1 MGRDVQQTAE
11 TVGDVLQ
18 HIIQPRRAHGVL
30 DTPFTLRIVGG
41 QQTDRRQLNYTE
53 LGMWRNFTHCGVLY
67 AHVPEVDPLASPPAP
82 RDAAGPTAEPAT
94 AADPDMSAEKRCAP
108 ASRPPT
114 SRRKNELI
122 DHIRSHADAIG
133 FPGELGV
140 SRAVNG
146 ICLRVLT
153 TRGNDAFDLIKDVSD
168 FVVA

>member
-11 TVGDVLQ
+11 TVGDVLR

-30 DTPFTLRIVGG
+30 GTPFTPRIAGG
-41 QQTDRRQLNYTE
+41 QQTDRRQLDYTE
-53 LGMWRNFTHCGVLY
+53 LGMWRNFTHCGVL
-67 AHVPEVDPLASPPAP
+67 PEVDPLASPPAP
-82 RDAAGPTAEPAT
+82 RDAAGATAEPAT
-94 AADPDMSAEKRCAP
+94 AADPDMSAEAVRARIEAARIKAE
-108 ASRPPT
+108 
-114 SRRKNELI
+114 NELI
-122 DHIRSHADAIG
+122 DHIRSHSDAIG

-153 TRGNDAFDLIKDVSD
+153 TRGNGAFYLIKDVSD

>member
-1 MGRDVQQTAE
+1 
-11 TVGDVLQ
+11 
-18 HIIQPRRAHGVL
+18 
-30 DTPFTLRIVGG
+30 
-41 QQTDRRQLNYTE
+41 
-53 LGMWRNFTHCGVLY
+53 MWRNFTHCGVLY

-82 RDAAGPTAEPAT
+82 RDAAGATAE
-94 AADPDMSAEKRCAP
+94 PDMSAEAVRARIEAARIKAE
-108 ASRPPT
+108 
-114 SRRKNELI
+114 NELI

>member
-11 TVGDVLQ
+11 TVGDVLR
-18 HIIQPRRAHGVL
+18 HIIQPRRAHEVL
-30 DTPFTLRIVGG
+30 GTPFTPRIVGG
-41 QQTDRRQLNYTE
+41 QQTDRRQLDYTE
-53 LGMWRNFTHCGVLY
+53 LGIWWNFTHCGVL
-67 AHVPEVDPLASPPAP
+67 PEVDPLASPPAP

-94 AADPDMSAEKRCAP
+94 AADPDMSAEAVRARIEAAHIKAE
-108 ASRPPT
+108 
-114 SRRKNELI
+114 NELI

-153 TRGNDAFDLIKDVSD
+153 TRGDDAFDLIKDVSD

>member
-1 MGRDVQQTAE
+1 M
-11 TVGDVLQ
+11 GDVLR
-18 HIIQPRRAHGVL
+18 HIIQPRRAHEVL
-30 DTPFTLRIVGG
+30 GTPFTPRIAGG
-41 QQTDRRQLNYTE
+41 LQTDRRQLDYTGP
-53 LGMWRNFTHCGVLY
+53 GMWRNFTHCGVL
-67 AHVPEVDPLASPPAP
+67 PEVDPLASPPAP
-82 RDAAGPTAEPAT
+82 RDAAGATAEPAT
-94 AADPDMSAEKRCAP
+94 AADPDMSAEAVRARIEAARIKAE
-108 ASRPPT
+108 
-114 SRRKNELI
+114 NELI

>member
-1 MGRDVQQTAE
+1 MR
-11 TVGDVLQ
+11 
-18 HIIQPRRAHGVL
+18 
-30 DTPFTLRIVGG
+30 
-41 QQTDRRQLNYTE
+41 
-53 LGMWRNFTHCGVLY
+53 RNFTHCGVLY

-82 RDAAGPTAEPAT
+82 RDAAGATAEPAT
-94 AADPDMSAEKRCAP
+94 AADPDMSAEAVRARIKAE
-108 ASRPPT
+108 
-114 SRRKNELI
+114 NELI

>member
-1 MGRDVQQTAE
+1 M
-11 TVGDVLQ
+11 L
-18 HIIQPRRAHGVL
+18 
-30 DTPFTLRIVGG
+30 
-41 QQTDRRQLNYTE
+41 
-53 LGMWRNFTHCGVLY
+53 
-67 AHVPEVDPLASPPAP
+67 PEVDPLTSPPAP

-94 AADPDMSAEKRCAP
+94 AADPDMSAEAVRARIEAARIKAE
-108 ASRPPT
+108 
-114 SRRKNELI
+114 NELI

-153 TRGNDAFDLIKDVSD
+153 TRGDDAFDLIKDVSD

>member
-1 MGRDVQQTAE
+1 
-11 TVGDVLQ
+11 
-18 HIIQPRRAHGVL
+18 
-30 DTPFTLRIVGG
+30 
-41 QQTDRRQLNYTE
+41 
-53 LGMWRNFTHCGVLY
+53 MWRNFTHCGVLY

-82 RDAAGPTAEPAT
+82 RDAAGATVEPAT
-94 AADPDMSAEKRCAP
+94 AADPDMSAEAVRARIEAARIKAE
-108 ASRPPT
+108 
-114 SRRKNELI
+114 NELI

>member
-11 TVGDVLQ
+11 TVGDVLR

-30 DTPFTLRIVGG
+30 GTPFTPRIAGG
-41 QQTDRRQLNYTE
+41 QQTDRRQLDYTE
-53 LGMWRNFTHCGVLY
+53 LGMWRNFTHCGVL
-67 AHVPEVDPLASPPAP
+67 PEVDPLASPPAP
-82 RDAAGPTAEPAT
+82 RDAAGATAEPAT
-94 AADPDMSAEKRCAP
+94 AADPDMSAEAVRARIKAE
-108 ASRPPT
+108 
-114 SRRKNELI
+114 NELI
-122 DHIRSHADAIG
+122 DHIRSHSDAIG

-153 TRGNDAFDLIKDVSD
+153 TRGNGAFDLIKDVSD

>member
-1 MGRDVQQTAE
+1 
-11 TVGDVLQ
+11 
-18 HIIQPRRAHGVL
+18 
-30 DTPFTLRIVGG
+30 
-41 QQTDRRQLNYTE
+41 
-53 LGMWRNFTHCGVLY
+53 MWRNFTHYGVLY
-67 AHVPEVDPLASPPAP
+67 AHVPEVDPLAPPPAP

-94 AADPDMSAEKRCAP
+94 AADPDMSAEAVRARIKAE
-108 ASRPPT
+108 
-114 SRRKNELI
+114 NEFI

-153 TRGNDAFDLIKDVSD
+153 TRGDDAFDLIKDVSD

>member
-1 MGRDVQQTAE
+1 
-11 TVGDVLQ
+11 
-18 HIIQPRRAHGVL
+18 
-30 DTPFTLRIVGG
+30 
-41 QQTDRRQLNYTE
+41 
-53 LGMWRNFTHCGVLY
+53 MWRNFTHCGVLY

-82 RDAAGPTAEPAT
+82 RDAAGATAEPAT
-94 AADPDMSAEKRCAP
+94 AADPDMSAEAVRARIEAARIEAARIKAE
-108 ASRPPT
+108 
-114 SRRKNELI
+114 NELI

>member
-1 MGRDVQQTAE
+1 MESSAP
-11 TVGDVLQ
+11 
-18 HIIQPRRAHGVL
+18 HSP
-30 DTPFTLRIVGG
+30 
-41 QQTDRRQLNYTE
+41 
-53 LGMWRNFTHCGVLY
+53 Y
-67 AHVPEVDPLASPPAP
+67 ASSV
-82 RDAAGPTAEPAT
+82 
-94 AADPDMSAEKRCAP
+94 
-108 ASRPPT
+108 ASRPIGDSSTIRNWACGGISPT
-114 SRRKNELI
+114 ARHIGRKAVRARIEAARIKVENELI

>member
-11 TVGDVLQ
+11 TVGDVLR
-18 HIIQPRRAHGVL
+18 HIIQPPSRSWSPRH
-30 DTPFTLRIVGG
+30 PIHPTLVGG
-41 QQTDRRQLNYTE
+41 QQTDRRQLDYTE
-53 LGMWRNFTHCGVLY
+53 LGMWRNFTHCDVLY
-67 AHVPEVDPLASPPAP
+67 AHVPEVDPLTSPPAP

-94 AADPDMSAEKRCAP
+94 AADPDMSAEAVRTRIEAARIKAE
-108 ASRPPT
+108 
-114 SRRKNELI
+114 NELI
-122 DHIRSHADAIG
+122 DYIRSHADAIG

-153 TRGNDAFDLIKDVSD
+153 TRGDDAFDLIKDVSD

>member
-11 TVGDVLQ
+11 TVGDVLR

-30 DTPFTLRIVGG
+30 GTPFTPRIAGS
-41 QQTDRRQLNYTE
+41 QQTDRRQLDYTE
-53 LGMWRNFTHCGVLY
+53 LGMWRNFTHCGVL
-67 AHVPEVDPLASPPAP
+67 PEVDPLASPPAP

-94 AADPDMSAEKRCAP
+94 AADPDMSAEAVRTRIEAARIKAE
-108 ASRPPT
+108 
-114 SRRKNELI
+114 NELI
-122 DHIRSHADAIG
+122 DYIRSHADAIG

-153 TRGNDAFDLIKDVSD
+153 TRGNGAFDLIKDVSD

>member
-11 TVGDVLQ
+11 TVGDVLR

-30 DTPFTLRIVGG
+30 GTPFTPRIAGG
-41 QQTDRRQLNYTE
+41 QQTDRRQLDYTE
-53 LGMWRNFTHCGVLY
+53 LGMWRNFTHCGVL
-67 AHVPEVDPLASPPAP
+67 PEVDPLASPPAP
-82 RDAAGPTAEPAT
+82 RDAAGATAEPAT
-94 AADPDMSAEKRCAP
+94 AADPDMSAEAVRARIKAE
-108 ASRPPT
+108 
-114 SRRKNELI
+114 NELI
-122 DHIRSHADAIG
+122 DHIRSHSDAIG

>member
-11 TVGDVLQ
+11 TVGDVLR

-30 DTPFTLRIVGG
+30 GTPFTPRIAGV
-41 QQTDRRQLNYTE
+41 QQTDRRQLDYTE
-53 LGMWRNFTHCGVLY
+53 LGMWRNFTHCGVL
-67 AHVPEVDPLASPPAP
+67 PEVDPLASPPAP
-82 RDAAGPTAEPAT
+82 RDAAGATAEPAT
-94 AADPDMSAEKRCAP
+94 AADPDMSAEAVRARIEAARIKAE
-108 ASRPPT
+108 
-114 SRRKNELI
+114 NELI
-122 DHIRSHADAIG
+122 DHIRSHSDAIG

-153 TRGNDAFDLIKDVSD
+153 TRGNGAFDLIKDVSD

>member
-1 MGRDVQQTAE
+1 
-11 TVGDVLQ
+11 
-18 HIIQPRRAHGVL
+18 
-30 DTPFTLRIVGG
+30 
-41 QQTDRRQLNYTE
+41 
-53 LGMWRNFTHCGVLY
+53 MWRNFTRCGVL
-67 AHVPEVDPLASPPAP
+67 PEVDPLASPPAP

-153 TRGNDAFDLIKDVSD
+153 TRGNGAFDLIKDVSD

>member
-1 MGRDVQQTAE
+1 MGRDVQQIAE
-11 TVGDVLQ
+11 TVGDVLR

-30 DTPFTLRIVGG
+30 DTPFTLRIAGG
-41 QQTDRRQLNYTE
+41 QQTDRRQLDYTE

-94 AADPDMSAEKRCAP
+94 AADPDMSAEAVRARIEAARIKAE
-108 ASRPPT
+108 
-114 SRRKNELI
+114 NELI

-153 TRGNDAFDLIKDVSD
+153 TRGDDAFDLIKDVSD

>member
-11 TVGDVLQ
+11 TVGDVLR

-30 DTPFTLRIVGG
+30 GTPFTSRIAGG
-41 QQTDRRQLNYTE
+41 QQTDRRQLDYTE
-53 LGMWRNFTHCGVLY
+53 LGMWRNFTHCGVL
-67 AHVPEVDPLASPPAP
+67 PEVDPLASPPAP
-82 RDAAGPTAEPAT
+82 RDAAGATAEPAT
-94 AADPDMSAEKRCAP
+94 AADPDMSAEAVRARIEAARIKAE
-108 ASRPPT
+108 
-114 SRRKNELI
+114 NELI
-122 DHIRSHADAIG
+122 DHIRSHSDAIG

-153 TRGNDAFDLIKDVSD
+153 TRGNGAFDLIKDVSD

>member
-11 TVGDVLQ
+11 TVGDVLR

-30 DTPFTLRIVGG
+30 GTPFTPRIAGG
-41 QQTDRRQLNYTE
+41 QQTDRRQLDYTE
-53 LGMWRNFTHCGVLY
+53 LGMWRNFTHCGVL
-67 AHVPEVDPLASPPAP
+67 PEVDPLASPPAP
-82 RDAAGPTAEPAT
+82 RDAAGATAEPAT
-94 AADPDMSAEKRCAP
+94 AADPAMSAEAVRARIEAARIKAE
-108 ASRPPT
+108 
-114 SRRKNELI
+114 NELI
-122 DHIRSHADAIG
+122 DHIRSHSDAIG

-153 TRGNDAFDLIKDVSD
+153 TRGNGAFDLIKDVSD